1 MNIGL
6 VVNNLGNSEQSYEVI
21 QLANKMSETSN
32 SLVPS
37 IFFQNIM
44 PNVLEPTCLC
54 INITGL
60 SNFKGKI
67 VAFGLDSANI
77 VANNNTNTENWVV
90 LWDIPW
96 LHSIINYSVC
106 VEILK
111 KFKIAVRSESHKNI
125 VQNYTG
131 RSDIQVIEN
140 INELIKCLT

>member
-21 QLANKMSETSN
+21 QLANKISETSN

-44 PNVLEPTCLC
+44 PNILEPTCLC
-54 INITGL
+54 MNITGI

-67 VAFGLDSANI
+67 VAFGLDSAS
-77 VANNNTNTENWVV
+77 VVVNNNTNTENWLV

-96 LHSIINYSVC
+96 LYSIINYPVC
-106 VEILK
+106 IEILK
-111 KFKIAVRSESHKNI
+111 KFKIIVRSQSHKNI
-125 VQNYTG
+125 VENYTG
-131 RSDIQVIEN
+131 RTDIQMVEDM
-140 INELIKCLT
+140 NELIKCLT